1 MPWSLWRDS
10 PWFCSWRLAD
20 DGAIV
25 RLFGHPVHLMLVH
38 FPVALW
44 PAHWTLHLLAD
55 RLPPGIASIA
65 GFWLLAAGTGIGW
78 LAATCGAS
86 DLAAIA
92 GREDSRLLKSALI
105 HAAVNGTLLLAFTV
119 LLGMEI
125 VRYPEISHDGIYLL
139 VEGGLLGVLA
149 VGNYLGG
156 RIDWRRAG

>member
-1 MPWSLWRDS
+1 
-10 PWFCSWRLAD
+10 
-20 DGAIV
+20 
-25 RLFGHPVHLMLVH
+25 MLVH

-55 RLPPGIASIA
+55 RLPPGVAGIA

-78 LAATCGAS
+78 LAVICGAS
-86 DLAAIA
+86 DLVAIA
-92 GREDSRLLKSALI
+92 SREEPRLLNSVLV
-105 HAAVNGTLLLAFTV
+105 HGAVNGTLLLAFTV

-125 VRYPEISHDGIYLL
+125 MRYPEISHDRAYLL
-139 VEGGLLGVLA
+139 VEGGLLGALA